1 MNFERHSHRFNAQ
14 RKNRGENRGIG
25 FLSGLHTLFGGI
37 YSAAVALLNLST
49 AQGNQVAQALR
60 SADNKLNSWN
70 LLFNKRQREMNGHHV
85 YH

>member
-1 MNFERHSHRFNAQ
+1 ML
-14 RKNRGENRGIG
+14 KGTLTGLMLRGRIGVKIGGKG